1 MFVGDKETLK
11 TFILNYHNYVNDVEK
26 EVSADDFFMLNDDVE
41 LYSSEITHTD
51 NHIYMNELE
60 ILVDRICTQR
70 ELILFLLLRSGRS
83 SKDIAQI
90 FELSVNRINQL
101 TNQLI
106 DKIIENKEWLNGQIN
121 AQTRAFCE

>member
-41 LYSSEITHTD
+41 LYSLEITHTD

-121 AQTRAFCE
+121 AQTRAICE

>member
-41 LYSSEITHTD
+41 LYSLEITHTD

-121 AQTRAFCE
+121 AQTRATCE

>member
-11 TFILNYHNYVNDVEK
+11 TFILNYHNYVNDVEE
-26 EVSADDFFMLNDDVE
+26 EVSADDFFMLNVDVE

-60 ILVDRICTQR
+60 TLVDRICTQR

-121 AQTRAFCE
+121 AQTRAICE

>member
-26 EVSADDFFMLNDDVE
+26 EVSADDFFTLNDDVDE
-41 LYSSEITHTD
+41 YSYQTINAD
-51 NHIYMNELE
+51 DHIFMNELE
-60 ILVDRICTQR
+60 TLVDRICTQR

-121 AQTRAFCE
+121 AQTRAICE